1 MLTPQDVQKASFD
14 RAAFGGYNMQQVD
27 AFLQPLSEDYVTL
40 YEENIVL
47 KSKLRVL
54 ADALREYQLK
64 ESALDAAR
72 ARAQREAEALR
83 AKTQAQCDRM
93 LSEAEA
99 NARQRLGD
107 LLAQLRAEQSRVNA
121 ARRASGEFI
130 ALMEQTVAQQ
140 LTTLRLLKSMSAQ
153 ELRTDRRAFDFEHE
167 DASASPLPEP
177 PAPLTAADTA
187 RVSRAAARLL
197 EEVDQQ
203 TRPAADNET
212 ENYHL
217 RGEQPNHGTGL

>member
-14 RAAFGGYNMQQVD
+14 RVAFGGYNMQQVD

-64 ESALDAAR
+64 EGALDAAR
-72 ARAQREAEALR
+72 ARAQR
-83 AKTQAQCDRM
+83 
-93 LSEAEA
+93 EAEA

-153 ELRTDRRAFDFEHE
+153 ELRTDRRAFDYEHE

-177 PAPLTAADTA
+177 PAPLTAADSA

>member
-14 RAAFGGYNMQQVD
+14 RVAFGGYNMQQVD

-64 ESALDAAR
+64 EGALDAAR

-121 ARRASGEFI
+121 ARRASSFVGSYASSGSGCFGAAPAWQGSSPSPACSI
-130 ALMEQTVAQQ
+130 AC
-140 LTTLRLLKSMSAQ
+140 SSA
-153 ELRTDRRAFDFEHE
+153 
-167 DASASPLPEP
+167 
-177 PAPLTAADTA
+177 
-187 RVSRAAARLL
+187 
-197 EEVDQQ
+197 
-203 TRPAADNET
+203 
-212 ENYHL
+212 
-217 RGEQPNHGTGL
+217 

>member
-1 MLTPQDVQKASFD
+1 
-14 RAAFGGYNMQQVD
+14 
-27 AFLQPLSEDYVTL
+27 
-40 YEENIVL
+40 
-47 KSKLRVL
+47 
-54 ADALREYQLK
+54 
-64 ESALDAAR
+64 
-72 ARAQREAEALR
+72 
-83 AKTQAQCDRM
+83 M

-153 ELRTDRRAFDFEHE
+153 ELRTDRRAFDYEHE

-177 PAPLTAADTA
+177 PAPLTAADSA